1 MLGSLY
7 IVYKASQRFI
17 VTAGRKLFGSQRLI
31 TSDGD
36 YFQTSEGELLTWGE

>member
-7 IVYKASQRFI
+7 IVYKASQRFVI
-17 VTAGRKLFGSQRLI
+17 TAGRKLFGSSRLI

-36 YFQTSEGELLTWGE
+36 YFVTSDGDCLTYGE